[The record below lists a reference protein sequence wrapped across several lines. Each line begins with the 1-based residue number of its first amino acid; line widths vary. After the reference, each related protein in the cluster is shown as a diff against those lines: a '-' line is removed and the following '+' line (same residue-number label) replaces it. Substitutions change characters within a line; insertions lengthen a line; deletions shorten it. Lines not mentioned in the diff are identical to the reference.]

1 MVVSQ
6 ISTKNRL
13 YDVLTSIFSP
23 FTDSSPM
30 STMNASEY
38 RPSRHRQNKC
48 NENIS
53 TTCLIY
59 LKFWSICP
67 SEENGFSHEFI
78 APIKDEKTFSPKKHS
93 VSAAG
98 D

>member
-1 MVVSQ
+1 MN
-6 ISTKNRL
+6 TR
-13 YDVLTSIFSP
+13 
-23 FTDSSPM
+23 
-30 STMNASEY
+30 NASEY

-78 APIKDEKTFSPKKHS
+78 APIKDEKTFSPEKHS

-98 D
+98 DWNNKHIIVLPHTKRRLREGEEMNAL